1 MKRWRK
7 ATALALSLFIAALGC
22 AACLGGASPPAAEDD
37 GPSAAPSDPAGSE
50 AGGDKPK
57 EKPYEIVVVFP
68 AAPQRDEKLV
78 EEELNRLLIEKI
90 NATVDLR
97 PIDWGKW
104 EETRNLMIGARE
116 KVDIYFTAHSTGH
129 AAFVAQGAFLPLND
143 LLETHGRG
151 ILETLDPIF
160 LEGSKINGVNYSVP
174 TNKETA
180 EQGGILYRKDVAER
194 LNLDMDGVKTVADLE
209 PVFAR
214 VKAETDMIPLF
225 IRDGENFATHY
236 MSNLDFLGDAKIDGV
251 ILKDGTD
258 TTVRS
263 MLETPR
269 YLDMLKITREFYKKG
284 YINPDSATT
293 KTFTTDA
300 LRSGQYFAVVASLK
314 PGKDKETELAAGLVG
329 KLGQVPLNAA
339 TVTTGVTTGA
349 MLAISATSENPE
361 KAMAFIN
368 LLHTDQEIVNLLNF
382 GIEGVHYTR
391 SGNIISP
398 TERTKDYAPDVAWQF
413 GNQFLNYIWAFESP
427 TKWEEFKAF
436 NEQGIR
442 SPAFGFA
449 FDSRPVETE
458 VAAVFTIMNK
468 YRTLLE
474 SGSVEPDD
482 VVPTFLAEAKA
493 AGLDAIIAEKQRQLD
508 RFLAGR

>member
-1 MKRWRK
+1 M
-7 ATALALSLFIAALGC
+7 ALVLALLIAALAC
-22 AACLGGASPPAAEDD
+22 AACFGGAIPPAAEGDE
-37 GPSAAPSDPAGSE
+37 PA
-50 AGGDKPK
+50 AGGDGPAG
-57 EKPYEIVVVFP
+57 ETGTGEPGDGPAEDPYEIVVVFP
-68 AAPQRDEKLV
+68 AAPQPDEKLV
-78 EEELNRLLIEKI
+78 EEALNRILIEKI

-116 KVDIYFTAHSTGH
+116 KVDIYFTAQWTGH
-129 AAFVAQGAFLPLND
+129 AAIVAQGAFLPLND

-160 LEGSKINGVNYSVP
+160 LEGSTINGINYSVP
-174 TNKETA
+174 TNKERA

-194 LNLDMDGVKTVADLE
+194 LGLDMDSVRTVADLE
-209 PVFAR
+209 PIFAR
-214 VKAETDMIPLF
+214 VKAETDMVPLF
-225 IRDGENFATHY
+225 LRDGETFATHY

-251 ILKDGTD
+251 IPKDGSD

-269 YLDMLKITREFYKKG
+269 YLDMLAITRDFYKKG

-329 KLGQVPLNAA
+329 KLGQIPLNAA
-339 TVTTGVTTGA
+339 TVTTAVTTGA

-368 LLHTDQEIVNLLNF
+368 LLHTDKEVVNLLNF

-391 SGNIISP
+391 NGNIISP
-398 TERTKDYAPDVAWQF
+398 TERTKNYAPDVAWQF
-413 GNQFLNYIWAFESP
+413 GNQYLNYIWESESP
-427 TKWEEFKAF
+427 TKWEEFEAF
-436 NEQGIR
+436 NEQGVR
-442 SPAFGFA
+442 SPAFGFS
-449 FDSRPVETE
+449 FDSRPVEAE
-458 VAAVFTIMNK
+458 VAAVFTIMNQ

-474 SGSVEPDD
+474 SGSVDPDE
-482 VVPTFLAEAKA
+482 VVPEFLRAAKA